1 MFDLGPSLLDEMD
14 FMFRS
19 LKAAPN
25 GASSFT
31 ADPLDSTSH
40 HHHQSHQAPAP
51 PPHHQHGNGSI
62 ATTAE
67 PTSPDFIDT
76 HNKKNEIAELTSK
89 LQNNRR
95 QLAAG
100 VSATLG
106 GKSKKKG
113 AGTVKPISV
122 KDERI
127 LNQAIDYANEIS
139 ARFVNSN

>member
-1 MFDLGPSLLDEMD
+1 MD

-25 GASSFT
+25 AAATGSDPSDPAGA
-31 ADPLDSTSH
+31 AAAH
-40 HHHQSHQAPAP
+40 HLQLHSGPQP
-51 PPHHQHGNGSI
+51 PPSLHQNNSHNNNSSS
-62 ATTAE
+62 AE

-76 HNKKNEIAELTSK
+76 HNKNNEIAELTSI
-89 LQNNRR
+89 LQQSRR

-100 VSATLG
+100 VSSTLG
-106 GKSKKKG
+106 GIAGKSKKKG

-139 ARFVNSN
+139 AR